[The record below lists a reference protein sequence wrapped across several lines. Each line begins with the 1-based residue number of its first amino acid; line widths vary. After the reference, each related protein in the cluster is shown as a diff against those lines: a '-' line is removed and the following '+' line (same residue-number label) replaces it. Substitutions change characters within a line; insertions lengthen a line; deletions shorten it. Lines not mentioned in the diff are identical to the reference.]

1 MKNNEPK
8 EKKQLNCAI
17 YTRVST
23 TEGLEQK
30 FTSLDNQRESAESYV
45 QSQKSEGWI
54 ALPEHY
60 DDAGFTGANTDRPA
74 LQKLIEDIKAHKIN
88 CVVVYKVDRLSRS
101 LLDFSKLLE
110 FFDQNSITF
119 VSVTQHFNTNT
130 SMGRLTLN
138 ILLSFA
144 QFEREIISERTK
156 DKMAASKKKG
166 KWVGGCVPLG
176 YDIDRENRKLIINP
190 AEAEIV
196 REIFDAY
203 LKERTL
209 VAAVQALNNKGYVTK
224 KYQAPEGKRRGG
236 IKFQITSVNLIIKN
250 PYYIGKVKHDGIL
263 YPGEQERIISDEVF
277 TKAQELMAANRRVFF
292 NKRGPSKISL
302 LSHILRCKDCD
313 ASMYI
318 CYSEKRK
325 GTCRYFH
332 YVCLSATKRGHKTC
346 PTKQVNANL
355 MDNKVIACLR
365 SVVSDPRIDSEKWN
379 VLGLDQKILILKS
392 LVKQIRYSGNNE
404 MLEIELHDETIHS
417 FKVLRQELKHV
428 SPLSKERLLKAEP
441 QLRQNLLLAHQM
453 QKLLLEGKS
462 NNLKQI
468 AGWLNI
474 SPQRINQLRN
484 LIVLCPKIQEN
495 ILLGENAVI
504 SKIPEY
510 KLRKITDTFDW
521 QEQQGLWQELLNT
534 AVEQSNLSSLSPHI

>member
-1 MKNNEPK
+1 MENNETK

-23 TEGLEQK
+23 TEGLEQQ
-30 FTSLDNQRESAESYV
+30 FTSLDNQREAAESYI
-45 QSQKSEGWI
+45 QSQKSEGWT

-74 LQKLIEDIKAHKIN
+74 LQKLVEDIKAHKIN

-110 FFDQNSITF
+110 FFDQNNIAF

-176 YDIDRENRKLIINP
+176 YDIDRENRKLVINP
-190 AEAEIV
+190 EEAKIV

-209 VAAVQALNNKGYVTK
+209 MAAVGVINDRGYVTK
-224 KYQAPEGKRRGG
+224 KYQSLGGKKRGG
-236 IKFQITSVNLIIKN
+236 IKFQVTSINQIVKN
-250 PYYIGKVKHDGIL
+250 VCYTGKVKHDGIL

-277 TKAQELMAANRRVFF
+277 TKAQELIAANRRVFF
-292 NKRGPSKISL
+292 NKPKHNKISL
-302 LSHILRCKDCD
+302 LGHILRCKDCD
-313 ASMYI
+313 AVMNI
-318 CYSEKRK
+318 FYSEKRNGK
-325 GTCRYFH
+325 CRYFH
-332 YVCLSATKRGHKTC
+332 YVCLSAHKRGYKTC
-346 PTKQVNANL
+346 PTKLVNANL
-355 MDNKVIACLR
+355 MDNKAMACLR
-365 SVVSDPRIDSEKWN
+365 SITDDPRINSEKWD
-379 VLGLDQKILILKS
+379 VLGLDKKILIIRS
-392 LVKQIRYSGNNE
+392 IIKQVRYSGANE
-404 MLEIELHDETIHS
+404 ILEIQLQDDTVHQ
-417 FKVLRQELKHV
+417 FKVLKQDLKQV
-428 SPLSKERLLKAEP
+428 SPLSKERLIKTEP
-441 QLRQNLLLAHQM
+441 QLRQNLLLAHQI
-453 QKLLLEGKS
+453 QKLLFEGKS
-462 NNLKQI
+462 NSLKQI

-484 LIVLCPKIQEN
+484 LVLLCPKIQEN
-495 ILLGENAVI
+495 IFLGESSII
-504 SKIPEY
+504 SQIPEY
-510 KLRKITDTFDW
+510 KLRKITDTMGW
-521 QEQQGLWQELLNT
+521 QEQQNLWQKLLNT
-534 AVEQSNLSSLSPHI
+534 ASEQSKHL